1 MDKATDWASL
11 WREIVEAHAR
21 GREAA
26 GHAKE
31 EDFWRAKA
39 RDFDDAIRRRWTRP
53 DSIRDFLAARLDADC
68 TVLDIGAGTGAWAA
82 LMARR
87 SNKVTAIEPSSAM
100 IQVLRE
106 RIDSGGIRNVEI
118 VRGYWPEVDVEPHDY
133 SFCSHAMYGIAD
145 LRSFIRR
152 MEDLTRRECWLL
164 MRAPLLD
171 SVMAEA
177 AMLVWGQPHDS
188 ANMVVA
194 FNVLVQMGI
203 HPNVLMEESD
213 PWEPW
218 THPTLEEALGE
229 IKWRLDVVGSKEY
242 DDSLAAMLR
251 RRLKYRDG
259 RYEWPPA
266 TRSALLYWP
275 ALRNRQST

>member
-1 MDKATDWASL
+1 MEKTTDWAAL
-11 WREIVEAHAR
+11 WRELVEAHAR

-26 GHAKE
+26 GQANE

-39 RDFDDAIRRRWTRP
+39 RDFDNIIMRRWTKP
-53 DSIRDFLAARLDADC
+53 DSLRDFIASRLDADC

-87 SNKVTAIEPSSAM
+87 ARMVTAIEPSPAM
-100 IQVLRE
+100 LQVLRE
-106 RIDSGGIRNVEI
+106 RIDAEGIRNVEI
-118 VRGYWPEVDVEPHDY
+118 VRGRWPEVDVERHDY
-133 SFCSHAMYGIAD
+133 SFCSHAMYGCAD
-145 LRSFIRR
+145 LPSFIRR
-152 MEDLTRRECWLL
+152 MEDLTRRECYLL

-177 AMLVWGQPHDS
+177 AMLVWGQPHDG

-194 FNVLVQMGI
+194 FNVLAQMGI
-203 HPNVLMEESD
+203 SPNVLMEEGD

-218 THPTLEEALGE
+218 THPTLEEALRE
-229 IKWRLDVVGSKEY
+229 IKWRLDVVGSDEH

-259 RYEWPPA
+259 LYEWPPS
-266 TRSALLYWP
+266 TRSAILYWTAP
-275 ALRNRQST
+275 RHGQPT

>member
-1 MDKATDWASL
+1 MEKTTDWAAL
-11 WREIVEAHAR
+11 WRELVEAHDR

-26 GHAKE
+26 GHGTE
-31 EDFWRAKA
+31 EDFWRVKA
-39 RDFDDAIRRRWTRP
+39 RDFDDAIKRRWTRP
-53 DSIRDFLAARLDADC
+53 DSLREFLASRLDAGC

-82 LMARR
+82 QMARR
-87 SNKVTAIEPSSAM
+87 ARKVTAVEPSSAM

-106 RIDSGGIRNVEI
+106 RLDAESIRRVEI
-118 VRGYWPEVDVEPHDY
+118 VQGRWPEVEVAPHDY
-133 SFCSHAMYGIAD
+133 SFCSHAMYGSAD
-145 LRSFIRR
+145 LPSFIRR
-152 MEDLTRRECWLL
+152 MENLTRRECYLL
-164 MRAPLLD
+164 MRVPLLD

-203 HPNVLMEESD
+203 SPNILMEESD

-218 THPTLEEALGE
+218 THPTLEEALRE
-229 IKWRLDVVGSKEY
+229 IKWRLDVVGSKEH
-242 DDSLAAMLR
+242 DDSLVAILR
-251 RRLKYRDG
+251 RRLIYRDG
-259 RYEWPPA
+259 RYEWPPS

-275 ALRNRQST
+275 APQCRKST